1 MAKTKAHT
9 RYLLESGES
18 AVGVTTVLNILN
30 KPALVKWANNLG
42 LQGIDSSKARDQ
54 AADIGTIAHIMILAE
69 LTNTKAELDEY
80 SNADIKTAENSLKS
94 FHEWRKEHEL
104 KVILTETPLVSD
116 KYAYGGTPD
125 CLAYINGELE
135 LLDFKT
141 SKAIWNNYYY
151 QIAAYRQ
158 LLIEHGYPELNRAR
172 ILRISKDDNAGFED
186 QLITSFDDE
195 FKLFHHCLAIYYL
208 LKSMNRRL

>member
-1 MAKTKAHT
+1 MGKTKAHT
-9 RYLLESGES
+9 QYLLSSGES

-42 LQGIDSSKARDQ
+42 LKGIDSSKARDQ
-54 AADIGTIAHIMILAE
+54 AADIGTIAHAMILAE
-69 LTNTKAELDEY
+69 LTNTKADLEEY

-116 KYAYGGTPD
+116 KFAYGGTPD
-125 CLAYINGELE
+125 CLAIVNGELE
-135 LLDFKT
+135 LIDFKT
-141 SKAIWNNYYY
+141 SNAIWDAYYY

-158 LLIEHGYPELNRAR
+158 LLMENGYPKLKKAR
-172 ILRISKDDNAGFED
+172 ILRIGKGKGADFEERV
-186 QLITSFDDE
+186 ITEFQDE